1 MIADSKLPP
10 PITPGQVKLI
20 HVMLGKQGIDDDW
33 YRELLE
39 DLYGVDTCKKL
50 TRKQA
55 NELLTRLGAGQKP
68 KAAKP
73 PRPKPAQAQ
82 PAKPQPAKPPAPRR
96 DGNVVALATPAQ
108 HQLIHALAHEVKWRK
123 QPPAAAYAAWLQRN
137 QSLDKVR
144 TTAEASRVIRG
155 LKAMKTHQQCSQA
168 RSQ

>member
-1 MIADSKLPP
+1 MSAASLPP

-20 HVMLGKQGIDDDW
+20 HVMLTRQKIDDDD
-33 YRELLE
+33 YRALLE
-39 DLYGVDTCKKL
+39 SLYGVDTCKNL

-68 KAAKP
+68 QPAQAAKP
-73 PRPKPAQAQ
+73 AP
-82 PAKPQPAKPPAPRR
+82 PRR
-96 DGNVVALATPAQ
+96 RDPNVVALATPAQ
-108 HQLIHALAHEVKWRK
+108 HQLIRALIHEVKWRM

-144 TTAEASRVIRG
+144 TTTEAAKVIRG
-155 LKAMKTHQQCSQA
+155 LKALKAHQQGGGQA

>member
-1 MIADSKLPP
+1 MSAASLPP
-10 PITPGQVKLI
+10 PITQGQIKLI
-20 HVMLGKQGIDDDW
+20 HVMLTRQKIDDDD
-33 YRELLE
+33 YRALLE
-39 DLYGVDTCKKL
+39 ELYGVDTCKKL
-50 TRKQA
+50 TRQQA
-55 NELLTRLGAGQKP
+55 NELLTRLGARQKP
-68 KAAKP
+68 KPVP
-73 PRPKPAQAQ
+73 PQPKPA
-82 PAKPQPAKPPAPRR
+82 PPRR
-96 DGNVVALATPAQ
+96 RDSNVAALATPAQ

>member
-1 MIADSKLPP
+1 MAAVSLPP
-10 PITPGQVKLI
+10 PITQGQIKLI
-20 HVMLGKQGIDDDW
+20 HVMLTRQKIDDDD
-33 YRELLE
+33 YRARLE
-39 DLYGVDTCKKL
+39 ELYGVDTCKKL
-50 TRKQA
+50 TRQQA
-55 NELLTRLGAGQKP
+55 NELLTRLGARQKP
-68 KAAKP
+68 KPVP
-73 PRPKPAQAQ
+73 PR
-82 PAKPQPAKPPAPRR
+82 RR
-96 DGNVVALATPAQ
+96 DSNVAALATPAQ